1 MMKLR
6 NVVNTRNHGYVAI
19 DTCYTFDHGFETMV
33 FKCDKNGNIIDW
45 SDLDVDMY
53 DNAEKAE
60 EGHKEM
66 IEKWKTNKRGKI
78 MGKVRQR
85 LGKAYIHTKEE
96 SIQSIIIDALVDH
109 GYDVDVEVTDNG
121 TGNEI
126 VSCEIYD
133 VGGQ

>member
-53 DNAEKAE
+53 DNGKS
-60 EGHKEM
+60 
-66 IEKWKTNKRGKI
+66 KTKIRKSLHPYKR
-78 MGKVRQR
+78 R
-85 LGKAYIHTKEE
+85 
-96 SIQSIIIDALVDH
+96 
-109 GYDVDVEVTDNG
+109 
-121 TGNEI
+121 
-126 VSCEIYD
+126 IYPEYHHRCS
-133 VGGQ
+133 GGFRI

>member
-66 IEKWKTNKRGKI
+66 IENGKQI
-78 MGKVRQR
+78 
-85 LGKAYIHTKEE
+85 KEE
-96 SIQSIIIDALVDH
+96 NNGQSKTKIRKSLYPHKRRIHPEYYHRCSGRSRI
-109 GYDVDVEVTDNG
+109 
-121 TGNEI
+121 
-126 VSCEIYD
+126 
-133 VGGQ
+133 

>member
-1 MMKLR
+1 MVNKKDFKGYICEITGKRINEMMKLR

-66 IEKWKTNKRGKI
+66 IEKWKNK
-78 MGKVRQR
+78 
-85 LGKAYIHTKEE
+85 
-96 SIQSIIIDALVDH
+96 
-109 GYDVDVEVTDNG
+109 
-121 TGNEI
+121 
-126 VSCEIYD
+126 
-133 VGGQ
+133 

>member
-53 DNAEKAE
+53 DNAENSRRRTQRNELKN
-60 EGHKEM
+60 G
-66 IEKWKTNKRGKI
+66 KRQI
-78 MGKVRQR
+78 
-85 LGKAYIHTKEE
+85 KEE
-96 SIQSIIIDALVDH
+96 K
-109 GYDVDVEVTDNG
+109 
-121 TGNEI
+121 
-126 VSCEIYD
+126 
-133 VGGQ
+133 